1 MLRRNFLGLGLSA
14 IAVSVLNANILKDG
28 AKAFS
33 SNDVDGVLNGLY
45 GKTDVIADDKAQLK
59 VPDIAEN
66 GGAVPVT
73 VSTSIENAKTLTL
86 LIEKNPKPLAAVW
99 EVGEGAIVKYSTRIK
114 MKETG
119 NVTLIVEDKDGK
131 LHKTTK
137 QVKVTVGGC
146 GG

>member
-1 MLRRNFLGLGLSA
+1 MLRRNFLGLSVVALS
-14 IAVSVLNANILKDG
+14 SLGANILKDN
-28 AKAFS
+28 AEAFS
-33 SNDVDGVLNGLY
+33 GLNTNDVLNGLY
-45 GKTDVIADDKAQLK
+45 GTSSVISDEKAILK

-73 VSTSIENAKTLTL
+73 VSTDIENAKTLTL
-86 LIEKNPKPLAAVW
+86 LIDKNPKPLAAVW
-99 EVGEGAIVKYSTRIK
+99 EVGHGAIAKYSTRIK

-119 NVTLIVEDKDGK
+119 MVTLIVEDKDGK
-131 LHKTTK
+131 LHKTSK